1 MWLEGGGRGEQWQR
15 QKLNAEAD
23 AKNEPAT
30 SHKWVIADDIAGPCA
45 AKSKGKREGRGV

>member
-1 MWLEGGGRGEQWQR
+1 MGESREKWQR

-45 AKSKGKREGRGV
+45 AKSKGKGRGEQRS